1 MARTGAALTLA
12 RAFQDDAMF
21 RYIEPDE
28 DRRRRVLP
36 WFFGAALRLG
46 RHDGRVDELA
56 GSAAAIWLV
65 PGRTTLGPR
74 ALLRSGLAAAPLRL
88 GLPAFR
94 RFTALTGAF
103 EREARRAMTSP
114 YWHLFILGVEP
125 GHQGQGV
132 GRGLLAPV
140 LAQADAAG
148 ERSYLETLEERNLA
162 FYSRLGFAVGEKVS
176 RPGLPTFWTMVREP
190 ARSV

>member
-65 PGRTTLGPR
+65 PGGR
-74 ALLRSGLAAAPLRL
+74 RSGRARCSAP
-88 GLPAFR
+88 GSR
-94 RFTALTGAF
+94 RHRSGWACPPSGG
-103 EREARRAMTSP
+103 SP
-114 YWHLFILGVEP
+114 
-125 GHQGQGV
+125 
-132 GRGLLAPV
+132 R
-140 LAQADAAG
+140 
-148 ERSYLETLEERNLA
+148 
-162 FYSRLGFAVGEKVS
+162 
-176 RPGLPTFWTMVREP
+176 
-190 ARSV
+190 

>member
-1 MARTGAALTLA
+1 VARTGAALTLA

-114 YWHLFILGVEP
+114 YWHLFILGVDPE
-125 GHQGQGV
+125 HQGRGHG
-132 GRGLLAPV
+132 GRLIAPV
-140 LAQADAAG
+140 LAEADRTELPCYVETTEEPNTRFYERHGFTTTVHRAG
-148 ERSYLETLEERNLA
+148 A
-162 FYSRLGFAVGEKVS
+162 D
-176 RPGLPTFWTMVREP
+176 LPEFWTMTRAP
-190 ARSV
+190 R